1 MLPRNEF
8 DVCICN
14 VILVNVLNFFKQS
27 TNQYDFLCINIFIC
41 FILGKLKM
49 GPGIISMLNKKYEE
63 QDVKFLI
70 NIATTQIADKE
81 IEDCISGY
89 CGKIS

>member
-1 MLPRNEF
+1 
-8 DVCICN
+8 
-14 VILVNVLNFFKQS
+14 
-27 TNQYDFLCINIFIC
+27 
-41 FILGKLKM
+41 M